1 MHVSTPSTDITLVD
15 TMIVGATIITM
26 NSDRHVIR
34 DGSIAIQGESIVA
47 VGKRSDLDEAYE
59 AKTIVDG
66 RRFVVTPGFTDA
78 HIHITGDP
86 LTRGVRRGAPGMDF
100 SETLMQWV
108 IPLFKAHTPQDEYVS
123 AQVAGLRMLHGGVTS
138 FIEAGT
144 VQHLDEVVHGLQNVG
159 IRSRVGAWVEGR
171 SFNPSP
177 SDSAAIDK
185 AIETL
190 EKEINCYGKSP
201 DARIVAWPLLI
212 GHSVNPDEVW
222 LAAKRLAD
230 DNDVGIS
237 AHMSPY
243 ASDPAWFLENTGK
256 RPIEHLA
263 DLGVLGENVSL
274 THVVYLNQSEVDI
287 LAETGTN
294 VIFCPYAAL
303 IGAFGVASNGLFPE
317 MARAGINIM
326 LGTDGVPVDIM
337 NSARLMSGIF
347 KDARI
352 DEALFPATEMLEMIT
367 VNGAKGMGLGQRIGA
382 IEAGR
387 KADIVCHDTDRPQWF
402 PEFDLIEQLLETA
415 SGDGVHSVWVDGE
428 RVIENYRST
437 KIDEEALRAQSRE
450 AGKAVVARTGM
461 AVHHPWPI
469 I

>member
-1 MHVSTPSTDITLVD
+1 MTASKPGIDSVD
-15 TMIVGATIITM
+15 TMIVGATIVTM

-34 DGSIAIQGESIVA
+34 DGSIAMLGDSIVA
-47 VGKRSDLDEAYE
+47 VGKRADLDAVYE

-66 RRFVVTPGFTDA
+66 RHFVVTPGFTDA
-78 HIHITGDP
+78 HVHITGDP
-86 LTRGVRRGAPGMDF
+86 LTRGVRRGEPGMDF
-100 SETLMQWV
+100 SKTLMEWV
-108 IPLFKAHTPQDEYVS
+108 IPLFHAHEPHDEQVS
-123 AQVAGLRMLHGGVTS
+123 AQVAALRMLHGGVTS

-144 VQHLDEVVHGLQNVG
+144 VQHLDDVVEGLQKTG

-171 SFNPSP
+171 SF
-177 SDSAAIDK
+177 DSSVSETAAIDS

-190 EKEINCYGKSP
+190 EKEVNRFGKSP

-212 GHSVNPDEVW
+212 GHAVNPDEVW

-243 ASDPAWFLENTGK
+243 ASDPAWFLGNTGK

-274 THVVYLNQSEVDI
+274 THVVYVSQSEVDI

-303 IGAFGVASNGLFPE
+303 VGGFGAASHGLFPE

-326 LGTDGVPVDIM
+326 LGSDGVAIDIM
-337 NSARLMSGIF
+337 NSARLMSGFF
-347 KDARI
+347 KDARN
-352 DEALFPATEMLEMIT
+352 DETLFPATEVLEMIT
-367 VNGAKGMGLGQRIGA
+367 LNGAKGMGLPQRIGA
-382 IEAGR
+382 IEVGR
-387 KADIVCHDTDRPQWF
+387 KADIVCHDTDRLQWF
-402 PEFDLIEQLLETA
+402 PEFDVVEQLLETA
-415 SGDGVHSVWVDGE
+415 NGAGVHSVWVDGE
-428 RVIENYRST
+428 RVIEDYRST
-437 KIDEEALRAQSRE
+437 KIDEDVLRAQARE
-450 AGKAVVARTGM
+450 SASSIVSRTGM
-461 AVHHPWPI
+461 SVHHPWPVI
-469 I
+469 

>member
-1 MHVSTPSTDITLVD
+1 MTTSKPDITLVD

-26 NSDRHVIR
+26 NRERHVIR
-34 DGSIAIQGESIVA
+34 DGSIAIDGDSIVA
-47 VGKRSDLDEAYE
+47 VGKQSDLDDAYE
-59 AKTIVDG
+59 AKTVVDG
-66 RRFVVTPGFTDA
+66 RHFVVTPGFTDA

-86 LTRGVRRGAPGMDF
+86 LTRGVRRGAPGLDF

-108 IPLFKAHTPQDEYVS
+108 IPLFEAHDPHDEQVS

-144 VQHLDEVVHGLQNVG
+144 VQHLDDVVEGLQKTG
-159 IRSRVGAWVEGR
+159 IRSRIGAWVEGR
-171 SFNPSP
+171 SYDPSL
-177 SDSAAIDK
+177 SETAAIDK

-230 DNDVGIS
+230 DNDVCIS

-274 THVVYLNQSEVDI
+274 THVVYLSQSEVDI

-303 IGAFGVASNGLFPE
+303 VGAFGVASNGLFPE

-352 DEALFPATEMLEMIT
+352 DEALFPATETLEMIT
-367 VNGAKGMGLGQRIGA
+367 INGAKGMGLPQRIGA
-382 IEAGR
+382 IEPGR
-387 KADIVCHDTDRPQWF
+387 KADIVCHNTDRPQWF

-415 SGDGVHSVWVDGE
+415 NGGGVHSVWVDGE

-437 KIDEEALRAQSRE
+437 KIDEEALRAE
-450 AGKAVVARTGM
+450 ARQTARNVIARTGLT
-461 AVHHPWPI
+461 VHHPWPVI
-469 I
+469 